1 MNIHINKKEK
11 YKIFSKLQQ
20 FKLKTRSKPPCSYCP
35 PQSHGLKLLLY
46 EQGHAT
52 HTLSAN
58 GGLPSHGDSN
68 HSLLYRCKQHD
79 HSWLITHISFTQSSH
94 PHGVIVLRQ
103 IKQYPTMTVSASW
116 SQHFW
121 KAERQGFVR
130 SCCRDVLNSMCVA
143 KDKGFT
149 AVRQQQIFVSC
160 HLLTETHALAG
171 FVCKKNITIKSL
183 VIKVCDV
190 PCDDIPW
197 YEITWPDMQY

>member
-46 EQGHAT
+46 GEGHAT

-68 HSLLYRCKQHD
+68 HSLLD
-79 HSWLITHISFTQSSH
+79 ANNMIILDSSRTFLSH
-94 PHGVIVLRQ
+94 NQVILRQ

-171 FVCKKNITIKSL
+171 FFWLQTKISQSNL
-183 VIKVCDV
+183 
-190 PCDDIPW
+190 
-197 YEITWPDMQY
+197 